1 MQQFLKDE
9 FIQFA
14 TQFSAHQ
21 CDPNTS
27 ISFTAIYFSLLA
39 LYGQTHSKNSHIFHP
54 PISTFVS
61 TLPPFL
67 QGPAFVIP
75 ELLFFFPPLFCRLG
89 AFKVNGSTLSKCSLA
104 CCGCHV
110 TWIDFSRDVHDH
122 ILSLWRFHPRTPQSV
137 AHSAL

>member
-1 MQQFLKDE
+1 MRQFLKDE

-27 ISFTAIYFSLLA
+27 ISFAAIYFSLPGPIWA
-39 LYGQTHSKNSHIFHP
+39 SAQPNSHIFHP

-61 TLPPFL
+61 PLPPFL

-75 ELLFFFPPLFCRLG
+75 ELLFFPHCFVGYAHLR
-89 AFKVNGSTLSKCSLA
+89 STAARFQNAASLA
-104 CCGCHV
+104 AGV
-110 TWIDFSRDVHDH
+110 M
-122 ILSLWRFHPRTPQSV
+122 
-137 AHSAL
+137 

>member
-1 MQQFLKDE
+1 MRQFLKDE

-27 ISFTAIYFSLLA
+27 ISFAAIYFSLPGPIWA
-39 LYGQTHSKNSHIFHP
+39 SAQPNSHIFHP

-61 TLPPFL
+61 PLPPFL

-75 ELLFFFPPLFCRLG
+75 ELLFFPPLFCRLR
-89 AFKVNGSTLSKCSLA
+89 AFKVNGCALSKCSLA

-110 TWIDFSRDVHDH
+110 TWIDFSRDVGDH
-122 ILSLWRFHPRTPQSV
+122 ILSLWRFHPRAPLGV